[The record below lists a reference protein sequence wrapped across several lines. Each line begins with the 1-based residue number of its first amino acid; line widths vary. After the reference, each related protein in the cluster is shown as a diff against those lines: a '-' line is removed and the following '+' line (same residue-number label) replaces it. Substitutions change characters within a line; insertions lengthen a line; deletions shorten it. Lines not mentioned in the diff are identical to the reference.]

1 VVNTLGL
8 TGSYIF
14 QYGKSS
20 TALTTST
27 SKTALSASTAL
38 VKASAQLTGLSTKTT
53 YYFQVVATTAGG
65 SCSSSVLSFTTN

>member
-1 VVNTLGL
+1 
-8 TGSYIF
+8 
-14 QYGKSS
+14 
-20 TALTTST
+20 
-27 SKTALSASTAL
+27 